1 MRLPS
6 LKFLKTFQVAAKLK
20 SFKAAAEE
28 LFLTPSAVSHQI
40 KALEEQ
46 LGVALFD
53 RGVRTLSLTDAGA
66 HYLEH
71 ISDIFAKLE
80 SVTEQLKIRYG
91 RSILRL
97 NVPPFFAR
105 VMILP
110 KLASFTQVREDAD
123 IRIETMPSAP
133 KTHPPE
139 ADLSILVGTGPWE
152 GFTVHE
158 LFTQSF
164 IPACSPGF
172 LMENP
177 IETHADLNG
186 KNLLLHE
193 ERRDA
198 WERWAAGLKIP
209 PIKPNRLVRLNTMSA
224 VVLAAEQGVGVALVP
239 SRLSADR
246 FAAKG
251 LVKVFDEEL
260 QTNESYVL
268 LHRPE
273 DGEREDLQ
281 ELTRWILHEC
291 GVSEASEPLLADTGA
306 RSVTQVS
313 RVKELEPP

>member
-6 LKFLKTFQVAAKLK
+6 LKFLKTFQVAARLR

-28 LFLTPSAVSHQI
+28 LHLTPSAVSHQI

-53 RGVRTLSLTDAGA
+53 RGMRTLALTDAGA

-71 ISDIFAKLE
+71 ISDIFARLE
-80 SVTEQLKIRYG
+80 LVTEQLKMRYS

-97 NVPPFFAR
+97 NVPPYFAR
-105 VMILP
+105 ALLLP
-110 KLASFTQVREDAD
+110 RLASFTQAREDTD
-123 IRIETMPSAP
+123 IRIETSSSAP
-133 KTHPPE
+133 KSHPPE
-139 ADLSILVGTGPWE
+139 ADLSVVVGMGPWE
-152 GFTVHE
+152 GLTVHE
-158 LFTQSF
+158 LFAQSF
-164 IPACSPGF
+164 IAACSPGF
-172 LMENP
+172 LLENP
-177 IETHADLNG
+177 IENYADLNG

-193 ERRDA
+193 ERRDN
-198 WERWAAGLKIP
+198 WERWASGLKIP

-246 FAAKG
+246 FAAG
-251 LVKVFDEEL
+251 CLVKLFTDEL
-260 QTNESYVL
+260 TTNESYVL

-281 ELTRWILHEC
+281 ELTRWILSEC
-291 GVSEASEPLLADTGA
+291 
-306 RSVTQVS
+306 
-313 RVKELEPP
+313 RVA

>member
-6 LKFLKTFQVAAKLK
+6 LKFLKTFQVAARLK

-28 LFLTPSAVSHQI
+28 LHLTPSAVSHQI
-40 KALEEQ
+40 KGLEEQ
-46 LGVALFD
+46 LGVALFE
-53 RGVRTLSLTDAGA
+53 RGVRTLALTDAGA

-71 ISDIFAKLE
+71 ISDLFARLE
-80 SVTEQLKIRYG
+80 SVTEQLKMRYG

-105 VMILP
+105 ALLLP
-110 KLASFTQVREDAD
+110 RLASFTQAREETD
-123 IRIETMPSAP
+123 IRIETSSSAP
-133 KTHPPE
+133 KSHPPE
-139 ADLSILVGTGPWE
+139 ADLSIVVGNGPWE

-158 LFTQSF
+158 LFAQSF
-164 IPACSPGF
+164 IAACSPGF
-172 LMENP
+172 LLENP
-177 IETHADLNG
+177 IETYDDLNG

-224 VVLAAEQGVGVALVP
+224 VVLAAEQGIGVALVP

-246 FAAKG
+246 FAAGG
-251 LVKVFDEEL
+251 LVKLFTDEL
-260 QTNESYVL
+260 RTNESYVL

-281 ELTRWILHEC
+281 ELTRWILKEC
-291 GVSEASEPLLADTGA
+291 
-306 RSVTQVS
+306 
-313 RVKELEPP
+313 RVA